1 MPAMESPDRDVFVY
15 TPPLVS
21 ELLGGLLHKGTGLE
35 PVIHHLVTDSR
46 KLVAPATSMFF
57 ALTTSRGDGHRY
69 VEELYARGVRVF
81 VISAADE
88 SPSCADA
95 WLIRVPD
102 TLVALQSLSAF
113 HRSRFSCP
121 VVGITGSNGKTV
133 VKEWLNH
140 LLSPDFRIVRSPKSY
155 NSQIGVP
162 LSVWQMQPADQ
173 LAIFEAGISHPGEM
187 DRLQAI
193 IRPDIGIF
201 TNIGD
206 AHDEGFASKSEK
218 AWEKLR
224 LFTQCSTLIFP
235 ADDVYVQESLQ
246 RWKINEPSIG
256 TQIKFQSW
264 GRGEDSVLRILSI
277 DHRDHF
283 SCIRARYEGRT
294 VDTEIPFTD
303 PASLDN
309 AMSVWMLMLHFR
321 ISDDVILLR
330 MRALPVLA
338 MRLELKDA
346 LNHCVIVNDSYNAD
360 LGSLRSGLEFL
371 SPQHRYAHR
380 TLILSDILQSGRA
393 ASELYAEVA
402 TLLADHRIDRLI
414 GIGPLISSQAHL
426 FMALQATEFHPT
438 TEAFLE
444 VLHPQRFREEAILL
458 KGARSFAFERISR
471 RLEEK
476 RHQTRMETDL
486 SAISHNLS
494 QFRGCLKPGTR
505 IMAMVKALS
514 YGAGAY
520 EIAGLMQFHR
530 VDWLAVAYAD
540 EGVDLRRQG
549 IRLPIMVMNPEPAAF
564 PSLTE
569 YDLQPE
575 IFSFEMFDA
584 FSDFLVHEG
593 VKDHP
598 VHIKF
603 DTGMHR
609 LGFLPEEV
617 DTLAEMLSTRGLM
630 RVQSAF
636 THLVASEDPASDAF
650 TRLQS
655 AQFLEAC
662 NRLETGIGYGFLRHA
677 ANTAAIARFPELQF
691 DMVRLGIGLYGVPA
705 VGFPALALQEAS
717 TLRTTVAQVKQVASG
732 LTVGYNRKGR
742 VDRPS
747 VIATIRIGYADGY
760 PRCLGNGVGRVSI
773 DGILC
778 PVIGNVCMDMTMID
792 VTNHPGHIQAG
803 KEVVVFGPE
812 LPVATVARWAGTIPY
827 EILTGISPRVQ
838 RVYFEH

>member
-1 MPAMESPDRDVFVY
+1 MESPDLDVFVY
-15 TPPLVS
+15 TPPLVAR
-21 ELLGGLLHKGTGLE
+21 LLGGVMHAGTGPE
-35 PVIHHLVTDSR
+35 PVIHHLLTDSR
-46 KLVAPATSMFF
+46 KLVAPANSMFF
-57 ALTTSRGDGHRY
+57 ALTTARGNGHRY
-69 VEELYARGVRVF
+69 IEELYARGVRAF
-81 VISAADE
+81 VVSVSDAFQAC
-88 SPSCADA
+88 PDA
-95 WLIRVPD
+95 WFILVPD
-102 TLVALQSLSAF
+102 TLAALQTLAGF
-113 HRSRFSCP
+113 HRSRFKCP

-140 LLSPDFRIVRSPKSY
+140 LLSPDLRIVRSPKSY

-162 LSVWQMQPADQ
+162 LSVWQLQDADQ
-173 LAIFEAGISHPGEM
+173 LAIFEAGISRPGEM
-187 DRLQAI
+187 SRLQAI

-206 AHDEGFASKSEK
+206 AHDEGFSSKSEK
-218 AWEKLR
+218 AWEKLS
-224 LFTQCSTLIFP
+224 LFKDCRTLIYP
-235 ADDVYVQESLQ
+235 ADDVHVSGAVK
-246 RWKINEPSIG
+246 RWRSDDPSITG
-256 TQIKFQSW
+256 QLNFRSW
-264 GRGEDSVLRILSI
+264 GRGEDAALRILSI
-277 DHRDHF
+277 ERSDHF
-283 SCIRARYEGRT
+283 SCIHARYEDRDVVT
-294 VDTEIPFTD
+294 DIPFTD
-303 PASLDN
+303 RASTEN
-309 AMSVWMLMLHFR
+309 AMSAWLLMLQLGVP
-321 ISDDVILLR
+321 DDVIHIR

-338 MRLELKDA
+338 MRLELKNA
-346 LNHCVIVNDSYNAD
+346 LNRCVIVNDSYNVD
-360 LGSLRSGLEFL
+360 LGSLRTGLEFL
-371 SPQHRYAHR
+371 AQQHRYARR
-380 TLILSDILQSGRA
+380 TVILSDILQSGREA
-393 ASELYAEVA
+393 PLLYAEVA
-402 TLLADHRIDRLI
+402 SMLADYRIDRLI
-414 GIGPLISSQAHL
+414 GIGQDISAQAHL
-426 FMALQATEFHPT
+426 FTGLPASEFHSS
-438 TEAFLE
+438 TEIFLE

-476 RHQTRMETDL
+476 RHQTRLETDL

-494 QFRGCLKPGTR
+494 QFRGCIQPGTR

-564 PSLTE
+564 ASLTE

-575 IFSFEMFDA
+575 LFSFDILDA
-584 FSDFLVHEG
+584 FSDFLVQEG
-593 VKDHP
+593 VMHHP

-609 LGFLPEEV
+609 LGFLPAEA
-617 DTLAEMLSTRGLM
+617 DILAERLADRKLM
-630 RVQSAF
+630 RVQSVF
-636 THLVASEDPASDAF
+636 THLVASEDPASDDF
-650 TRLQS
+650 TRHQADLFRQ
-655 AQFLEAC
+655 AC
-662 NRLETGIGYGFLRHA
+662 DRLETGVGYGFLRHA
-677 ANTAAIARFPELQF
+677 ANTAAIARFPEFQF
-691 DMVRLGIGLYGVPA
+691 DMVRLGIGLYGVHT
-705 VGFPALALQEAS
+705 GGSSTLSLQEAS
-717 TLRTTVAQVKQVASG
+717 TLRTTVAQVKHLAAG

-760 PRCLGNGVGRVSI
+760 PRSLGNGVGRVSI

-792 VTNHPGHIQAG
+792 VTDHPGNIQPG

-812 LPVATVARWAGTIPY
+812 LPVATVAGWAGTIPY